1 MNQNRQK
8 QAEQLIASLNLS
20 LPPIAVAFGDVV
32 PDGVPEFDG
41 SAPAGCVFW
50 QEAAWRTFATSATH

>member
-41 SAPAGCVFW
+41 SAPAGCVF
-50 QEAAWRTFATSATH
+50 